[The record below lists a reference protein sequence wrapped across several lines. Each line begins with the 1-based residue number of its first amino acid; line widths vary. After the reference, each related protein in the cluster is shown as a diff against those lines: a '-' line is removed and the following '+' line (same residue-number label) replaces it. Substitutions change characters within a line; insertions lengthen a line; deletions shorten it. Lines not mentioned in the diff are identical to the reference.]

1 MDQISLEE
9 RKASRKQPKKA
20 GSTKGVL
27 TRMFVTI
34 GLGLIVL
41 GLWNVPKLL
50 QKPEAPQDASALSA
64 GDFQKDSSYNLGETV
79 ILDSFA
85 YGSTDDNVTT
95 NYYAVAFGG
104 KGDRALVT
112 TLAVETDDDIHQ
124 TLEDYLNDVTLQMGD
139 LTIDSVCGIAQ
150 DYESDDL
157 KSFYQEYVDNLTD
170 QGFTFDSV
178 PLELIYKGSGP
189 DSFQQRVDDEYRSLL
204 YTSAVYVILG
214 IVFLVIGLLL
224 KKRGQT
230 SGGER
235 PHYHRDDDDGPRMN
249 GPEIL

>member
-1 MDQISLEE
+1 MDQISLEDRRTPE
-9 RKASRKQPKKA
+9 KQPRKP
-20 GSTKGVL
+20 STTKGVL

-50 QKPEAPQDASALSA
+50 QKPEALQEASALTA
-64 GDFQKDSSYNLGETV
+64 DDFQDGGSYDLGETV

-104 KGDRALVT
+104 KGDKALVI
-112 TLAVETDDDIHQ
+112 TLAVATDDDIHQ
-124 TLEDYLNDVTLQMGD
+124 TLENYLNDSTQQMGD
-139 LTIDSVCGIAQ
+139 LTMDSICGVAQ

-157 KSFYQEYVDNLTD
+157 KGFYEEYIDSLMD

-178 PLELIYKGSGP
+178 PVELIYKGSGP
-189 DSFQQRVDDEYRSLL
+189 DSFQQRVDDEHCSLL
-204 YTSAVYVILG
+204 YTSAIYVILG
-214 IVFLVIGLLL
+214 IIFLAVGLLL
-224 KKRGQT
+224 KKRGQK
-230 SGGER
+230 SGQDCPNYR
-235 PHYHRDDDDGPRMN
+235 RDDDDGPRMN